1 MLNMYVCI
9 PMYMYISMYAS
20 MLAIYHLW
28 SLANKPTLSCT
39 FSIFFP
45 KYRHSKLT
53 LALIEFCC

>member
-1 MLNMYVCI
+1 MVNMYVCI

-39 FSIFFP
+39 FSIFFSQIQTF
-45 KYRHSKLT
+45 KTDLS
-53 LALIEFCC
+53 FN